1 MSLDGSKRLWASWLL
16 RTTLSAF
23 ARIAQ
28 AHDRDRHLRD
38 AQFAEDTQSR
48 MTSDD
53 MTRQLIPD
61 QRFDQPELGQTG
73 LQFAI
78 GGRCRRQDARR
89 GL

>member
-1 MSLDGSKRLWASWLL
+1 
-16 RTTLSAF
+16 
-23 ARIAQ
+23 
-28 AHDRDRHLRD
+28 
-38 AQFAEDTQSR
+38 

-78 GGRCRRQDARR
+78 GGRCRRQDAARVVSAGTSDASGNRR
-89 GL
+89 ISRGVMVRLR